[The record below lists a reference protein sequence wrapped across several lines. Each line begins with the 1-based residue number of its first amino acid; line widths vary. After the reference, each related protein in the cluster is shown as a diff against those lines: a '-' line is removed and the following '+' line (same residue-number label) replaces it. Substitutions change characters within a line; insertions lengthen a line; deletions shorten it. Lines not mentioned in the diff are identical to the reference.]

1 MCLPTSSA
9 FARSTSAAIGSSSLD
24 RAIDWELFRKTLEE
38 VRSARRK
45 SAAGRKPFDAVMMFK
60 IMILQSLYNLS
71 DDAVEYQIRDRLS
84 FHAFSGDHAGRPRSR
99 RQDPVAVPRKTDR
112 GGELIE
118 TPVRGVRRFSD
129 RARVCRRARAKSS
142 MRASL
147 RRRAS
152 ATRVEENETIKN
164 GGEPQEWAETPHK
177 QRQKDIDARWTQ
189 KNGVNHYGYTNH
201 VAVDVKHK
209 FVRRWAVTGAAVH
222 DSQLFEELL
231 DERNSNG
238 NVWADS
244 AYRTPDNFEV
254 LKKQGFR
261 EKIQRKGVRGRTLTE
276 REKQGNRARSKVRSR
291 VEHVFG
297 AMKMR
302 AGDLIVR
309 TIGIVRAR
317 CKIALR
323 NLTYSMD
330 AVWEA
335 LGRARVNRGC
345 PKTAT
350 RAPTRRRRR
359 VLELIKAA
367 SPAPSNPNELA
378 LINRTGSMAWRNR
391 IFRGALKFWGR
402 S

>member
-1 MCLPTSSA
+1 MSFDV
-9 FARSTSAAIGSSSLD
+9 FAHEFRLREIDQCGDRLVQLD

-84 FHAFSGDHAGRPRSR
+84 FMRFLGITLADR
-99 RQDPVAVPRKTDR
+99 VPDAKTLWLFR
-112 GGELIE
+112 EKLIEAELIE
-118 TPVRGVRRFSD
+118 TLFGAFDDFLIARGYA
-129 RARVCRRARAKSS
+129 ARKGQIVDARIVAAP
-142 MRASL
+142 RQ
-147 RRRAS
+147 RN
-152 ATRVEENETIKN
+152 TREENETIKN

-323 NLTYSMD
+323 NLTYSM
-330 AVWEA
+330 
-335 LGRARVNRGC
+335 
-345 PKTAT
+345 T
-350 RAPTRRRRR
+350 RFGK
-359 VLELIKAA
+359 LWAA
-367 SPAPSNPNELA
+367 Q
-378 LINRTGSMAWRNR
+378 G
-391 IFRGALKFWGR
+391 
-402 S
+402 